1 VLTSTLADITGGV
14 QSVCSL
20 VQISLGKQKQKL
32 ELQEL
37 DDDWL
42 AQHDMF
48 QNAALVKR
56 SS

>member
-1 VLTSTLADITGGV
+1 M
-14 QSVCSL
+14 CSL
-20 VQISLGKQKQKL
+20 VQISLGKPKQKL

-48 QNAALVKR
+48 QNAALAKR